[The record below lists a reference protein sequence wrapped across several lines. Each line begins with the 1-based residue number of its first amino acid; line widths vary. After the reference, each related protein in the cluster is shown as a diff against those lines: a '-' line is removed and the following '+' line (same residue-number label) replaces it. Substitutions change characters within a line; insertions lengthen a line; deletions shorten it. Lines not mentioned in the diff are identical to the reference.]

1 MTDYKRFSATYD
13 LIGDEVPSPF
23 HPAKNNIR
31 HAGMPPKY
39 SNPLELRAKID
50 DYFASCAPKQAI
62 DELGRPRW
70 RWQDMVDPDTGK
82 VIMTEEPHPQ
92 AGERIPGSKKGVYPA
107 TLSVPLR
114 ERLPV
119 MDGGRVPT
127 VAALALFLGFK
138 DYRSIYQNHYRDD
151 PAFYAE
157 IKRAFALMGDY
168 AQQQLMAGNTKGATF
183 WLKNHGWVDKVETE
197 LYGRDG
203 GAIETK
209 DVSEKDRGILRH
221 FVENYGKRA

>member
-1 MTDYKRFSATYD
+1 
-13 LIGDEVPSPF
+13 
-23 HPAKNNIR
+23 
-31 HAGMPPKY
+31 MPPKY
-39 SNPLELRAKID
+39 SDPAVLREKID
-50 DYFASCAPKQAI
+50 EYFASCAPKQAI

-70 RWQDMVDPDTGK
+70 RWQDMVDPDTGE
-82 VIMTEEPHPQ
+82 VIMTEKPHPQ
-92 AGERIPGSKKGVYPA
+92 AGERIPGTKKGTYPA
-107 TLSVPLR
+107 TIAVPLR

-151 PAFYAE
+151 PLFYAE

-197 LYGRDG
+197 LYGKDG